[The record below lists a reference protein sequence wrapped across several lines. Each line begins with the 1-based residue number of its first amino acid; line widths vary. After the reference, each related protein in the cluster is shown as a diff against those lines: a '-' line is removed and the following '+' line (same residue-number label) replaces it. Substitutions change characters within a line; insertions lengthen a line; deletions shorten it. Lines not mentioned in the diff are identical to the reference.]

1 MKSAA
6 SRTSRPVS
14 GSTGNPRSR
23 AAAFRREFREW
34 RASLPTALE
43 RDTLLMPD
51 VVAEDTVAEAAR
63 YLGADMPETYAERLA
78 SKAEYLYGRHAAF
91 HRSLKG
97 SGNHA
102 PAQLRVY
109 FRHWLC
115 AWLKRERPALHRR
128 LPWEYALG
136 HRPPPS
142 PPPSPPHSFGG
153 SPKWARHA
161 A

>member
-1 MKSAA
+1 MKPTAARSSSPASAA
-6 SRTSRPVS
+6 GT
-14 GSTGNPRSR
+14 PRSG
-23 AAAFRREFREW
+23 AASVRREFREW

-63 YLGADMPETYAERLA
+63 YLDAELPETYAERLA
-78 SKAEYLYGRHAAF
+78 SKAEYLYGRHSAF
-91 HRSLKG
+91 QRSLKR
-97 SGNHA
+97 SGNCA

-115 AWLKRERPALHRR
+115 AWLKRERPALFKR
-128 LPWEYALG
+128 LPWGYALG
-136 HRPPPS
+136 HRLPAKPA
-142 PPPSPPHSFGG
+142 HAFGT
-153 SPKWARHA
+153 SPKCARHA